1 MLTNEIMEA
10 YIAILEE
17 ELVPAMGCTEPI
29 AISYAAAR
37 LREVLGTLP
46 DRIEADVSGNII
58 KNVKSVVVPNT
69 GGLVGIEAAV
79 AAGVVAG
86 DSARELE
93 VIADVTPEQQ
103 AQIRQYLEQV
113 RMTITCADTPRM
125 LDICLTGWAGE
136 HRALVHIANNHTNVV
151 RVEKDD
157 ELLLEMPL
165 TDSPEDNLQDKSV
178 LNVRDIVTFAGNVPL
193 SRVRP
198 LLERQVQYNSAI
210 AEEGLRNDWGAG
222 IGKILLDDFP
232 QNIKNEA
239 KAYAAAGSDARMS
252 GCELPVIILSGSGN
266 QGITATMPIVRYAK
280 YLGVSQE
287 KMYRALIVADL
298 VTIHQKTGIGRLS
311 AFCGAVSAGCGA
323 GAGVAYLYGGGYEAV
338 AGTVLNAL
346 GMISGTVCDG
356 AKSSCAAKIASA
368 VEAGILGYH
377 MYLNHRSFRD
387 GEGIIAADVD
397 QTIQNVGVLAKEGM
411 QETDHVILQIMT
423 QPSCK

>member
-29 AISYAAAR
+29 AIAYGAAR
-37 LREVLGTLP
+37 LREVLGAQP
-46 DRIEADVSGNII
+46 ERIEADVSGNII

-69 GGLVGIEAAV
+69 GGLTGIEAAV

-86 DSARELE
+86 DAARELE
-93 VIADVTPEQQ
+93 VIASVSPEQQ
-103 AQIRQYLEQV
+103 EEIRAYLDRTQITV
-113 RMTITCADTPRM
+113 TCADTPRM
-125 LDICLTGWAGE
+125 LDIRLTGWAGGR
-136 HRALVHIANNHTNVV
+136 RALVHIANNHTNVV
-151 RVEKDD
+151 RVEKDG
-157 ELLLEMPL
+157 EVLLDMPL

-193 SRVRP
+193 NRVRA
-198 LLERQVQYNSAI
+198 LLERQVRYNSAI
-210 AEEGLRNDWGAG
+210 AEEGLRGDWGAS

-252 GCELPVIILSGSGN
+252 GCEMPVIILSGSGN
-266 QGITATMPIVRYAK
+266 QGITATLPIVRYAR

-311 AFCGAVSAGCGA
+311 AFCGAVCAGCGA

-338 AGTVLNAL
+338 AGTVRNAL
-346 GMISGTVCDG
+346 GIISGTVCDG
-356 AKSSCAAKIASA
+356 AKSSCAAKIAAA

-377 MYLNHRSFRD
+377 MYLNHHSFRD
-387 GEGIIAADVD
+387 GEGIIASDVD
-397 QTIQNVGVLAKEGM
+397 RTIQNVGVLAKEGM

>member
-1 MLTNEIMEA
+1 
-10 YIAILEE
+10 
-17 ELVPAMGCTEPI
+17 
-29 AISYAAAR
+29 
-37 LREVLGTLP
+37 
-46 DRIEADVSGNII
+46 
-58 KNVKSVVVPNT
+58 
-69 GGLVGIEAAV
+69 
-79 AAGVVAG
+79 
-86 DSARELE
+86 
-93 VIADVTPEQQ
+93 
-103 AQIRQYLEQV
+103 
-113 RMTITCADTPRM
+113 
-125 LDICLTGWAGE
+125 
-136 HRALVHIANNHTNVV
+136 
-151 RVEKDD
+151 
-157 ELLLEMPL
+157 
-165 TDSPEDNLQDKSV
+165 
-178 LNVRDIVTFAGNVPL
+178 
-193 SRVRP
+193 
-198 LLERQVQYNSAI
+198 
-210 AEEGLRNDWGAG
+210 
-222 IGKILLDDFP
+222 
-232 QNIKNEA
+232 
-239 KAYAAAGSDARMS
+239 MS